1 MKRISIRKE
10 LISQTSQNYLVMHK
24 NDGCYTSPVSDTE
37 VYCGYCGYCARPD
50 PEQFKFV
57 LMSEQFIRCDSG
69 DRGRGDAAP
78 TWGRRQWR

>member
-1 MKRISIRKE
+1 
-10 LISQTSQNYLVMHK
+10 MHK